1 MRRVS
6 GRRQSTTV
14 LTLIFPTLFWL
25 TVFFTVPLVV
35 IIVYSFLKKGL
46 YGVLIWELN
55 LGNYTR
61 FFDPLYFKVFGRSL
75 FIAMLTTL
83 GCLIIGYPMG
93 AWLAT
98 RPSRWQGALLMLLMI
113 PFWTNFL
120 VRTYAWIVLLA
131 REGFINSTLTS
142 AGLIDAPLGL
152 LYTNT
157 AVIIGLI
164 YSWMTD
170 MVLPIYANMVGLD
183 PSLIEAAQDLYAN
196 DLKAFTRVILPL
208 TMPGIVAGSILV
220 FIPSMGAYV
229 TSDLLGGGKV
239 DMVGNLIQRQF
250 GSAQDWPFGS
260 AISCVLMTIMVIGT
274 IIYFRTSGRIAH
286 E

>member
-1 MRRVS
+1 M
-6 GRRQSTTV
+6 TV
-14 LTLIFPTLFWL
+14 LTFVFPALFWL
-25 TVFFTVPLVV
+25 TVFFAIPLVTIV
-35 IIVYSFLKKGL
+35 VYSFLKKGL
-46 YGVLIWELN
+46 YGTLIWQFN
-55 LGNYTR
+55 LGNYAR
-61 FFDPLYFKVFGRSL
+61 FLDPLYFKVFGRSL
-75 FIAMLTTL
+75 FIAVLATL
-83 GCLIIGYPMG
+83 GCLVIGYPMG

-98 RPSRWQGALLMLLMI
+98 RPSRWQGPLLMLLMI

-131 REGFINSTLTS
+131 REGFINSTLIGI
-142 AGLIDAPLGL
+142 GLIGEPLGL

-164 YSWMTD
+164 YSWVTD
-170 MVLPIYANMVGLD
+170 MILPIYANMVGLD

-196 DLKAFTRVILPL
+196 DLKTFTRVILPL

-260 AISCVLMTIMVIGT
+260 AISCVLMAIMVVGT
-274 IIYFRTSGRIAH
+274 IIYFRTSSGR

>member
-25 TVFFTVPLVV
+25 TVFFTAPLVV

-83 GCLIIGYPMG
+83 GCLVIGYPMG

-131 REGFINSTLTS
+131 REGFINSALTS

-196 DLKAFTRVILPL
+196 DFKAFTRVILPL

-260 AISCVLMTIMVIGT
+260 AISCVLMMIMVIGT
-274 IIYFRTSGRIAH
+274 LIYFRTSGRSAH